1 MEEFNSV
8 VPYLVANFRI
18 IGVDSR
24 GQGKSTFG
32 SNLNYARIQLDIETL
47 LQSLQINDVTIIGF
61 SDGGTIAYR
70 LAIESSI
77 KINKIVTIGA
87 LIIED
92 IGAVM
97 SDDMSF
103 VLPWAGIFETREA
116 LADRI
121 GPRLV
126 AHLQDSFRHTPAGWR
141 VAFNPQDMLV
151 SQGLLNGDH
160 WQDWLATSCPALRIR
175 GLHSPLTTQSH
186 FDEMAARR
194 PNTYLKTLEGGHV
207 VHFDNPIG
215 FTGAVRAFLQ
225 EL

>member
-126 AHLQDSFRHTPAGWR
+126 AYLQDSFRHTPAGWR